1 MENQF
6 TNLST
11 NSNKSAAFLYQLKA
25 SFMRLTLLMCKK
37 SKDLQKIVCSWTFRL
52 TTLFWIIVYFAK
64 NIQPQIIGYSTNKI
78 FEIGQKNLRLGVVS
92 RKYAAPA
99 AKFCGKLHYNLNL

>member
-37 SKDLQKIVCSWTFRL
+37 SKDLQKIVCGWTFRL
-52 TTLFWIIVYFAK
+52 TTLFLDNSVFCRKYPAANNWIFYQQ
-64 NIQPQIIGYSTNKI
+64 NIQDWPK
-78 FEIGQKNLRLGVVS
+78 
-92 RKYAAPA
+92 
-99 AKFCGKLHYNLNL
+99 KFVAGCG

>member
-37 SKDLQKIVCSWTFRL
+37 SKDLQKIVCGWTFRL
-52 TTLFWIIVYFAK
+52 TTLFLDNNVFC
-64 NIQPQIIGYSTNKI
+64 
-78 FEIGQKNLRLGVVS
+78 QK
-92 RKYAAPA
+92 YPA
-99 AKFCGKLHYNLNL
+99 ANNWIFYPVLVMGRDNVHGRDVQDCPVHGHELCNVQDMSR

>member
-37 SKDLQKIVCSWTFRL
+37 SKDLQKIVCGWTFRL
-52 TTLFWIIVYFAK
+52 TTLLDNSVFCRKYPAANNWIFYQQ
-64 NIQPQIIGYSTNKI
+64 NIS
-78 FEIGQKNLRLGVVS
+78 KNLRLGVVNH
-92 RKYAAPA
+92 KYAAPA
-99 AKFCGKLHYNLNL
+99 ARFCGKLHHN